1 MGNMQNVED
10 AIDEEPLGEDEDP
23 TLEEL
28 IPLMKI
34 PSQVDGH
41 WLFLMVLNRHSDT
54 VSWVEIREFLI
65 EWIEARDEVTDY
77 FEELIE
83 KRDREKLTE
92 KTLDKIKMYFDDS
105 TNATRDELNKKSKE
119 DLIEYIS

>member
-1 MGNMQNVED
+1 MG
-10 AIDEEPLGEDEDP
+10 EPLGEDEDP

-41 WLFLMVLNRHSDT
+41 WLFSMVLNRHSDT

-65 EWIEARDEVTDY
+65 DWIEARDEVTDY

-92 KTLDKIKMYFDDS
+92 KALDDITGKLEKIKGYFDEKLKKS
-105 TNATRDELNKKSKE
+105 RDELSKKTKE
-119 DLIEYIS
+119 E